1 MRELVGLIEWGGIG
15 SFIIII
21 AFIWACERVITAFIN
36 RNKPDTDC
44 ERDCECDCDEDHD
57 EDEGE
62 EVVAMGGQV
71 DEHSSDDDEESPPT
85 TRSRR

>member
-1 MRELVGLIEWGGIG
+1 MRELVQLIEWGGIG
-15 SFIIII
+15 SFIILL

-36 RNKPDTDC
+36 RNKPAPQ
-44 ERDCECDCDEDHD
+44 ECCHEDD
-57 EDEGE
+57 EDEYEDEEE